1 MIHTT
6 AQPHPQRANPR
17 PVPCGLDHH
26 MGPFEAIPEL
36 DGWLGAD
43 WCLCRACRSTL
54 TTWTALRQRSAA

>member
-6 AQPHPQRANPR
+6 AQPQPQRASAR
-17 PVPCGLDHH
+17 PVPCSLDRH
-26 MGPFEAIPEL
+26 MGPFESIPEL

-43 WCLCRACRSTL
+43 WCVCRSCRSTL

>member
-1 MIHTT
+1 MIETATT
-6 AQPHPQRANPR
+6 HPPRRADAR
-17 PVPCGLDHH
+17 PAPCALDRH

-43 WCLCRACRSTL
+43 WCSCRACRSTL